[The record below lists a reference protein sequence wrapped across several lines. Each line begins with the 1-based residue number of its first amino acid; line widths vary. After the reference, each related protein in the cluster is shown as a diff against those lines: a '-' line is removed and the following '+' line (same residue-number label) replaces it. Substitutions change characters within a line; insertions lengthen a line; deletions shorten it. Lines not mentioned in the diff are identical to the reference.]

1 MDLKRRDFNQDISF
15 KILSQNGKCKML
27 KHFCPILRLNFLIS
41 VLIIQ
46 QEVALCL
53 DASEYVE
60 FSPKNL
66 DFLPPSS
73 VQISFAEVVLI
84 FNYSLN

>member
-1 MDLKRRDFNQDISF
+1 
-15 KILSQNGKCKML
+15 ML

-46 QEVALCL
+46 QELALCL

-60 FSPKNL
+60 LRPKTET
-66 DFLPPSS
+66 FLPLTS
-73 VQISFAEVVLI
+73 VQISFAGVVLI
-84 FNYSLN
+84 FNYRLN